1 MKKFVMPLATFAL
14 AIGGA
19 FLTTS
24 MGKAPENISVV
35 QGYIHTGNPLQP
47 CELSIECETTSGD
60 FCTVGADNTRVWG
73 MDGNQCPVELFKIQ

>member
-1 MKKFVMPLATFAL
+1 MKKFLMPLAAFAI

-24 MGKAPENISVV
+24 MGEVTDDVSVV

-47 CELSIECETTSGD
+47 CELSIECETQEGD
-60 FCTVGADNTRVWG
+60 FCTVGAANTRVWG